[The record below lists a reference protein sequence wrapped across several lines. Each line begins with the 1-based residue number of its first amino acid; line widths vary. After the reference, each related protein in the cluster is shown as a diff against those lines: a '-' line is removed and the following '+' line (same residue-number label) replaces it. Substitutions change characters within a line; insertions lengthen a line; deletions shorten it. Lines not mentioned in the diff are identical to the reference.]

1 MRRAK
6 RARLKRPRN
15 LPDRGKHR
23 SGSDEPTISS
33 CGTADNPTCE
43 NEERGRVNHAARH
56 ERDAEAG
63 SGKSDGLAGWTSSPV
78 VLHVISSSTRDLAG
92 WTSVHVITV
101 QKSRRYAIPAVAVS
115 WAPAPTDSHGL
126 ILTCYKKKGP
136 TTTTSKRYVYSIS
149 CPVRLTTE
157 PCPPFPVSF
166 SLPAAAAVAATTRAG
181 RS

>member
-1 MRRAK
+1 MTVLTRMDLQLRSAKLSSAHALCPRKPKTTVLVAFSRRFWAPVQPSLAVRRAK

-78 VLHVISSSTRDLAG
+78 VLHVISSTSSTRDLVR
-92 WTSVHVITV
+92 WTGVHVITV
-101 QKSRRYAIPAVAVS
+101 HKSRRYAIRRYRPS
-115 WAPAPTDSHGL
+115 PSHGL
-126 ILTCYKKKGP
+126 
-136 TTTTSKRYVYSIS
+136 
-149 CPVRLTTE
+149 RLRL
-157 PCPPFPVSF
+157 S
-166 SLPAAAAVAATTRAG
+166 
-181 RS
+181 RSHSHLL